1 MFTERRR
8 RFLDSM
14 GPGAAAIIQGAGLA
28 SRSNDTEYPFRQDSD
43 FHYLTGFDHPNA
55 VALLRTDGGP
65 EYTLFVEPRDPE
77 METWNGYRPG
87 TEGAVNDFGAEE
99 AYPRGEFHDRLPEL
113 LKRADRLF
121 HVLGRDANIDSA
133 LFEALEQMRRGSRAG
148 AIPPEEIVDPRRE
161 LHEMRLRK
169 TPEELEILRRGAA
182 ITLEA
187 HHEAAKLAHGGN
199 QEHELEAVLNYTF
212 RRRGAAGAAYGSI
225 VGGGANATVLHYVQ
239 NDQPLK
245 DGELLLI
252 DAGCELEGYAS
263 DVTRTYPIGG
273 RFSPVQRA
281 VYEIV
286 LEAQLASIA
295 ASQTGATLPEVH
307 DASVRILTQGMIDLG
322 LLVGSIDEAVEKETF
337 RRYYMH
343 GTSHWIGL
351 DVHDAGAYTRDGQPR
366 RLESG
371 MLFSVEPGIYI
382 TADDENAK
390 PEFCGIGIRIEDD
403 VVITDD
409 GYENLTE
416 AIPKEPGAV
425 EAWVQEG
432 LAKVESE

>member
-1 MFTERRR
+1 
-8 RFLDSM
+8 M
-14 GPGAAAIIQGAGLA
+14 GPSGVAILCGAGLA
-28 SRSNDTEYPFRQDSD
+28 TRSNDTEFRFRQDSD

-55 VALLRTDGGP
+55 VAVFRTDGGP
-65 EYTLFVEPRDPE
+65 AFTLFVEPRDPE

-87 TEGAVNDFGAEE
+87 TDGALADFGANE
-99 AYPRGEFHDRLPEL
+99 AYANTELHSRLPDL
-113 LKRADRLF
+113 LKRPDRLF
-121 HVLGRDANIDSA
+121 HVLGRDRELDARIVEN
-133 LFEALEQMRRGSRAG
+133 LETMRRSSRAG
-148 AIPPEEIVDPRRE
+148 AIPPEEIVDPRRA
-161 LHEMRLRK
+161 LHEMRLHK

-182 ITLEA
+182 ITHEA
-187 HHEAAKLAHGGN
+187 HHEAAKLSHGGV
-199 QEHELEAVLNYTF
+199 QEYEVEAVLDYTF
-212 RRRGAAGAAYGSI
+212 RRRGSSGPAYGSI

-239 NDQPLK
+239 NNQPLR

-273 RFSPVQRA
+273 SFNAGQRA

-295 ASQTGATLPEVH
+295 ACQLGATLPEVH
-307 DASVRILTQGMIDLG
+307 NASLRTLTQGMIDLG
-322 LLVGSIDEAVEKETF
+322 LLDVGFDEAIEKEAY

-351 DVHDAGAYTRDGQPR
+351 DVHDAGTYTEDGQPR
-366 RLESG
+366 HLEAG
-371 MLFSVEPGIYI
+371 MLFSVEPGLYI

-390 PEFCGIGIRIEDD
+390 PELRGIGIRIEDD

-416 AIPKEPGAV
+416 SIPKEPAAI
-425 EAWVQEG
+425 EAWVREG
-432 LAKVESE
+432 LPEK